1 MAKMAKERRN
11 WIDRHGGNDV
21 LATRFSAIGIRLV
34 VLSGILCAV
43 ATAIHAD
50 ASHAVRGNSRRV
62 NLDGPGDTG
71 AMLQLESNNP
81 LVVRRSYRI

>member
-1 MAKMAKERRN
+1 MKREKG
-11 WIDRHGGNDV
+11 DRINRHCGNGV
-21 LATRFSAIGIRLV
+21 LATCYSAIDIRLV
-34 VLSGILCAV
+34 ALCSILCVTAP
-43 ATAIHAD
+43 AIHAD